1 MKGKRYT
8 TEEKIRIQR
17 QANKVKT
24 TLEAS
29 TKNNNSEQTFIKQIT
44 ILLGNYPLTLG
55 KSLMLLFFYSL

>member
-8 TEEKIRIQR
+8 TEEKIRMLR

-29 TKNNNSEQTFIKQIT
+29 TENNNSEQTFIKQIT
-44 ILLGNYPLTLG
+44 ILLI
-55 KSLMLLFFYSL
+55 